1 MADLEFELGSVP
13 LESVS
18 PEKVSHSSWHPGCIL
33 NDILYFGR
41 RMIGICLHGF
51 LDREISQVKVKK
63 AQG

>member
-1 MADLEFELGSVP
+1 MADLEFELGCVP

-18 PEKVSHSSWHPGCIL
+18 PEKVSHSSWHPGRIL

-51 LDREISQVKVKK
+51 LDRNITSKSKK